1 MTPVGGTN
9 GTAPEQAVY
18 FSQGG
23 FSNYFGRP
31 SYQSN
36 EVETFLDTLG
46 DQTYAGL
53 YKWVSAAETLVH
65 FADAFE
71 PVALLV
77 VDSQMLPLKA

>member
-1 MTPVGGTN
+1 MTSVGATN

-31 SYQSN
+31 SYQSKA
-36 EVETFLDTLG
+36 VEKFLDTLG

-53 YKWVSAAETLVH
+53 YKWVSAAETSVH
-65 FADAFE
+65 HADT
-71 PVALLV
+71 PQ
-77 VDSQMLPLKA
+77 S

>member
-1 MTPVGGTN
+1 MTSVGGTN

-31 SYQSN
+31 SYQSDA
-36 EVETFLDTLG
+36 VETFLDTLG

-65 FADAFE
+65 FADASE

-77 VDSQMLPLKA
+77 VDSQMLLLKA